1 MPTGEATPM
10 PRGGRVWAGLSATLA
25 FASVRPP
32 RHPCPTARIRTLP
45 ESVGRG
51 LVRLVPR
58 RSLPSA
64 ARRPFAAGT
73 LGSPMKDPQKQIS
86 QAPTNPRAGAGS
98 AAFDVAEL
106 YSGPL
111 GDAVPQGAAAVPL
124 DEKLRQAYFWIV
136 NHAIISPFY
145 DIEYDDGPPAT
156 FRLGEAKVP
165 LTLPTAQSYSSYVL
179 LPLLN
184 LAVRRRC
191 LIVGGPGRGKT
202 VIATLL
208 GLIAG
213 HTMREMKQGIQHGQP
228 QMTIADLLGNPLPSS
243 LVGAKSM
250 DEIQIAWRKWLSMRV
265 RIIDEY
271 NRIPTRT
278 QSALL
283 TVMADDYAE
292 LYDQVFECPPAAWYL
307 TANDDAG
314 GGTYQVIEALRDRID
329 VVVKALHF
337 NTRFVGELQNRI
349 EEGIR
354 PEETLPA
361 EIVFSPDELT
371 RMEREV
377 RAVAIPGAL
386 RRRIEFFAS
395 EFEFF
400 EPGARRLEYM
410 TKDTVKVA
418 AVPFETFTDA
428 ADVAVAGRQT
438 RNGLSVRALQTLLV
452 FAKALAWFRGNREV
466 GFDDLR
472 QIVPFVLHD
481 KLVQHR
487 EATFFDAPEN
497 AAYRSDL
504 VSWIRVL
511 FDGTSQEFDRLGR
524 EKDDPIRT
532 LLDQFA
538 QGLEGLEERAV
549 DERLAA
555 VERALRAI
563 EKGGK
568 LYGHLFDDVLTLK
581 YLHQR
586 YTNYRTWLRCRG

>member
-1 MPTGEATPM
+1 
-10 PRGGRVWAGLSATLA
+10 
-25 FASVRPP
+25 
-32 RHPCPTARIRTLP
+32 
-45 ESVGRG
+45 
-51 LVRLVPR
+51 
-58 RSLPSA
+58 
-64 ARRPFAAGT
+64 
-73 LGSPMKDPQKQIS
+73 MKDPTRQVS
-86 QAPTNPRAGAGS
+86 QAPTNPRAGAASSG
-98 AAFDVAEL
+98 FDVADL
-106 YSGPL
+106 YAGPL
-111 GDAVPQGAAAVPL
+111 GDAVPREAGALPL

-145 DIEYDDGPPAT
+145 DIEYSDGPASS
-156 FRLGEAKVP
+156 FVLGEGKVR

-179 LPLLN
+179 MPLLN

-202 VIATLL
+202 AIATLL
-208 GLIAG
+208 GLLAG
-213 HTMREMKQGIQHGQP
+213 HSLREMKQGIQHGQP

-265 RIIDEY
+265 RVIDEY

-292 LYDQVFECPPAAWYL
+292 LYDQVFECPPAAWFL

-329 VVVKALHF
+329 IVVKALHF
-337 NTRFVGELQNRI
+337 NTRFLPELQTRI
-349 EEGIR
+349 EEGTR
-354 PEETLPA
+354 PEDTMPP
-361 EIVFSPDELT
+361 EIVFSPEELG
-371 RMEREV
+371 RMEKEV
-377 RAVAIPGAL
+377 RAVAIPDSL
-386 RRRIEFFAS
+386 RRRMEFFAA

-400 EPGARRLEYM
+400 EPAARQLEYM
-410 TKDTVKVA
+410 TKDTAKVA
-418 AVPFETFTDA
+418 AVPFDSFSDTPDT
-428 ADVAVAGRQT
+428 AVAGRQT
-438 RNGLSVRALQTLLV
+438 RNGLSVRALQTCLV

-466 GFDDLR
+466 SFDDLR
-472 QIVPFVLHD
+472 QILPFVLHD
-481 KLVQHR
+481 KLVQNR
-487 EATFFDAPEN
+487 EAPFFDAPEN

-524 EKDDPIRT
+524 EKDDPVRA
-532 LLDQFA
+532 LLAELDE
-538 QGLEGLEERAV
+538 GLEGLDERTV
-549 DERLAA
+549 DQRLAA
-555 VERALRAI
+555 IEGALRKI

-568 LYGHLFDDVLTLK
+568 LYGHLFDDVLALK

-586 YTNYRTWLRCRG
+586 YTNYRAWLRCRA